1 MLELLR
7 EAPAHTPSVAIVL
20 ALVLGALPSPMLS
33 QPIITLEGIVR
44 DDVRGV
50 GRAEV
55 RAVDS
60 LTNERRTAI
69 ADERGFFRMLDLSP
83 GRYSIT
89 ARAIG
94 YAPLTQ
100 SAHLTVGQR
109 AQLDFVLL
117 RSATML
123 ETVEVQGDAPDMKI
137 QRMSVSTAVTEQEIQ
152 NLPLNARNVMELAA
166 VAPGI
171 RSFRPVAGRSLPAAG
186 ALRDERAINL
196 YLDGVEMKN
205 LNTGNVVGSPQ
216 TGSPLPAD
224 ALQEFRVFLNT
235 YDAEYT
241 RGAAY
246 VMSAVTHRGT
256 NQKQGSAFGF
266 FQNRQLVGVTDFQ
279 RQIPNFEKPDFSRVQ
294 TGFTLRGPFV
304 RNRLFYALS
313 YELSD
318 TDNFIAVVP
327 GRPAHD
333 PSFWDR
339 YAGVFN
345 APNRNHTGLVRL
357 TWALNDDN
365 LFDAISSLRYMTG
378 ESLFGGTVAREAA
391 VTQEYVVSTVKL
403 RHRWLPAPRL
413 ANELSLQF
421 VGWSS
426 EDRPLTPGPEFRY
439 PTLTIGRAGYLDID
453 ETQLRLANRATYSI
467 GSGPGSHLLKAG
479 MEVGRVTAVQFSPQ
493 NGSGVFSFRS
503 ETAQP
508 YEALLAVG
516 FFHPE
521 TIEDARTSLVGLVAG
536 AYLNDEWQISSRLT
550 LNLGVRY
557 DAELNTLGN
566 DFTVTWVDDTTLNR
580 RPELEGLLNKADRKN
595 DLNNLSPRISLS
607 WDVTGNRSTFLR
619 GGFGIMYDRVP
630 GLMAFAEQ
638 RSSDWRTYVFT
649 NPGTID
655 PRELRARVVAGDVAS
670 NRPQVVLIPNRME
683 SPQNR
688 QWSLGVG
695 AQVTRALT
703 LNLDYIDQD
712 VRKVAAPVNVNWLDR
727 SQTSPKRVLSEAHGN
742 IIVHGDF
749 SRAKYR
755 ALLTSLSFS
764 PDSSLQLR
772 LAHTLGSAKA
782 EWDVENTQ
790 VPAGAAEQ
798 FYAMQRTSGDER
810 HRVVLSGM
818 WQLPAGFSV
827 STIATAASPR
837 PYKTWV
843 GVDLN
848 KNNLLE
854 DDWID
859 GKRYRVP
866 SAAWENWYRMV
877 DVRVTKAFG
886 IGRGARLSITAE
898 AFNLFNTENYAGYFG
913 VQRDP
918 TGARPDFGTPSG
930 IFATRQLQFG
940 SKLHF

>member
-1 MLELLR
+1 M
-7 EAPAHTPSVAIVL
+7 AIVL
-20 ALVLGALPSPMLS
+20 ALVLGALPSPVFS

-44 DDVRGV
+44 DDAG
-50 GRAEV
+50 GIPRASV
-55 RAVDS
+55 SAVDS
-60 LTNERRTAI
+60 LTNERRTATT
-69 ADERGFFRMLDLSP
+69 DSRGFFRMLDVSP
-83 GRYSIT
+83 GRYVVT

-94 YAPLTQ
+94 RSPVTQ
-100 SAHLTVGQR
+100 SVHLAVGQR
-109 AQLDFVLL
+109 AQVDFLL
-117 RSATML
+117 QPASTVL
-123 ETVEVQGDAPDMKI
+123 ETVEVREQSPQKEI

-152 NLPLNARNVMELAA
+152 NLPLNTRNVMELAA

-171 RSFRPVAGRSLPAAG
+171 RSFRPVEGRSLPASG
-186 ALRDERAINL
+186 SLRHERAINL

-256 NQKQGSAFGF
+256 NQRQGSAFGF

-294 TGFTLRGPFV
+294 AGFSLRGPFV

-318 TDNFIAVVP
+318 TDNFVAVVP

-333 PSFWDR
+333 PGYWDS

-345 APNRNHTGLVRL
+345 APNRNHTGLLRL
-357 TWALNDDN
+357 TWAPNDGN

-391 VTQEYVVSTVKL
+391 VTQEYIVSTVKL

-421 VGWSS
+421 VGWSH
-426 EDRPLTPGPEFRY
+426 EDRPLVPGPEFRY
-439 PTLTIGRAGYLDID
+439 PTLTIGRAGYLDIH
-453 ETQLRLANRATYSI
+453 EGQLRLADRVTYSS

-479 MEVGRVTAVQFSPQ
+479 LELGRVTAEQFSPQ

-503 ETAQP
+503 ETAEP
-508 YEALLAVG
+508 YEALIAVG
-516 FFHPE
+516 FFDPE
-521 TIEDARTSLVGLVAG
+521 SIEDARTSLVGLVAG
-536 AYLNDEWQISSRLT
+536 AYLNDEWQPSSRLT

-557 DAELNTLGN
+557 DVELNTLGN

-580 RPELEGLLNKADRKN
+580 TPELEGLLNRADRKN
-595 DLNNLSPRISLS
+595 DLNNVSPRISLS
-607 WDVTGNRSTFLR
+607 WDVTGGRRIFLR
-619 GGFGIMYDRVP
+619 GGFGIMYDRVA
-630 GLMAFAEQ
+630 GATVFNEQ
-638 RSSDWRTYVFT
+638 RSSDWRTYVFA
-649 NPGTID
+649 NPGTVD
-655 PRELRARVVAGDVAS
+655 PDELRARVAAGNVTDS
-670 NRPQVVLIPNRME
+670 RPQVVLLPNSME
-683 SPQNR
+683 SPENS
-688 QWSLGVG
+688 QWSLGLG
-695 AQVTRALT
+695 AQLTRALGF
-703 LNLDYIDQD
+703 NMDYIDQS
-712 VRKVAAPVNVNWLDR
+712 VRKVVAPVNVNWFDR
-727 SQTSPKRVLSEAHGN
+727 SVMPVRRVLSETHGN
-742 IIVHGDF
+742 IIVHSGF
-749 SRAKYR
+749 SRANYR
-755 ALLTSLSFS
+755 ALLTSISFS
-764 PDSSLQLR
+764 PDSSLRLK
-772 LAHTLGSAKA
+772 LAHTLASAKA
-782 EWDVENTQ
+782 EWDVENAQ
-790 VPAGAAEQ
+790 VPAAVADQ
-798 FYAMQRTSGDER
+798 FYVMQRTSGDER

-818 WQLPAGFSV
+818 WQLRHGFGV
-827 STIATAASPR
+827 SAIATAASPR

-843 GVDLN
+843 GVDVN
-848 KNNLLE
+848 KNSFLE

-866 SAAWENWYRMV
+866 SAAWKNWYRMV
-877 DVRVTKAFG
+877 DVRVTRAFS

-898 AFNLFNTENYAGYFG
+898 AFNLLNTENYAGYFG
-913 VQRDP
+913 VQRDA
-918 TGARPDFGTPSG
+918 TGDRPDFGTPNG
-930 IFATRQLQFG
+930 IFATRQFQLG
-940 SKLHF
+940 SKLQF